1 MGAAVVGIR
10 QPLPAL
16 LPEFAPGDVE
26 PATAT
31 SAVAPPEPAAF
42 LSPDVAPRDPDRFE
56 LKYWVPEEMAAAALE
71 YGRPYLIL
79 DPEITKR
86 GLQRQCSTS
95 LYLDTADLA
104 SFRTHVDGAPDR
116 FKLRVRA
123 YGDPPAGMAF
133 FEIKRKLDS
142 RGVKTRAAVPFEHVT
157 SYLEGRYDRLPDS
170 MKPSA
175 RRNLQS
181 FLYAQL
187 SSQAQPFL
195 LVRAF
200 RESYCSADPREE
212 VRMTFDRRICYQ
224 RARGATF
231 DHDPDGWI
239 PINGEEE
246 HGQQGAHAL
255 IELKFAKVPPFWMTR
270 AIQQL
275 GLMRVG
281 FSKYCAAV
289 RAHLDEPLQND
300 RAWDLVSRGH

>member
-1 MGAAVVGIR
+1 MTAPR
-10 QPLPAL
+10 L
-16 LPEFAPGDVE
+16 LPEPALDAMAAP
-26 PATAT
+26 
-31 SAVAPPEPAAF
+31 SEPAALAAATF
-42 LSPDVAPRDPDRFE
+42 VAPRDPDRFE
-56 LKYWVPEEMAAAALE
+56 LKYWVPEALTQAALE

-79 DPEITKR
+79 DPEISKR
-86 GLQRQCSTS
+86 GLQHQCSTS
-95 LYLDTADLA
+95 LYLETPDLA

-123 YGDPPAGMAF
+123 YGDPPTGMAF

-142 RGVKTRAAVPFEHVT
+142 RGVKTRAAVPLESVQR
-157 SYLEGRYDRLPDS
+157 YLEGTYDRLPDS

-175 RRNLQS
+175 RRNLES

-224 RARGATF
+224 PARGATF

-246 HGQQGAHAL
+246 HGQQGEHTL
-255 IELKFAKVPPFWMTR
+255 IEMKFAKLPPAWMKR
-270 AIQQL
+270 VIQQL
-275 GLMRVG
+275 GLARVS

-289 RAHLDEPLQND
+289 RSHLDQKEQVD
-300 RAWDLVSRGH
+300 RAWDMVPRVG